1 MINTDNQFIYCM
13 LSELAQPSF
22 KSSIAFV
29 YFTYTEISRGKHQPK
44 KKKYNFI
51 KPSKESPIASQH
63 KDNGEL
69 NTTTLLSL
77 EL

>member
-1 MINTDNQFIYCM
+1 MINTDNQFIYCT

-44 KKKYNFI
+44 KK
-51 KPSKESPIASQH
+51 EV
-63 KDNGEL
+63 
-69 NTTTLLSL
+69 
-77 EL
+77 